1 MLFVVFASASRV
13 LFASDEEVRIV
24 GSVVDYVTKLPV
36 PGIYIAVKGM
46 GKGVIT
52 NDKGKFVLRIPRSV
66 QESNLVLEAVSKNGS
81 ETLSP
86 TKIPDM
92 AVMVKGA
99 GVEVRMYR
107 YPVYYPNPI
116 KIQAYFHKYTSDSQL
131 MSYSMN
137 VKRIGSDSLHGV
149 PGAGELSLIKEK
161 HFAAESK
168 LEEEKDSVMKTTL
181 LTIQAQIKTVQAK
194 TRKVYGHNYRFP
206 STEGYT
212 RFFSIY
218 TQYPDSAR
226 KLHLEGAV
234 VLQFQVDEKGVPSG
248 FTFMSSPH
256 PVFETELLRCAP
268 TMPKCVPAHYH
279 KRPTKTI
286 VNQTI
291 FFELI
296 DL

>member
-1 MLFVVFASASRV
+1 M
-13 LFASDEEVRIV
+13 
-24 GSVVDYVTKLPV
+24 TK
-36 PGIYIAVKGM
+36 
-46 GKGVIT
+46 
-52 NDKGKFVLRIPRSV
+52 
-66 QESNLVLEAVSKNGS
+66 
-81 ETLSP
+81 
-86 TKIPDM
+86 
-92 AVMVKGA
+92 
-99 GVEVRMYR
+99 
-107 YPVYYPNPI
+107 
-116 KIQAYFHKYTSDSQL
+116 
-131 MSYSMN
+131 
-137 VKRIGSDSLHGV
+137 
-149 PGAGELSLIKEK
+149 
-161 HFAAESK
+161 
-168 LEEEKDSVMKTTL
+168 
-181 LTIQAQIKTVQAK
+181 
-194 TRKVYGHNYRFP
+194 KVYGHNYRFP

-268 TMPKCVPAHYH
+268 NMPKCVPAHYH

-296 DL
+296 DI